1 MKTSCRKNGV
11 LGVIASLIVAA
22 TSLGAGV
29 ASADEYDT
37 LRQKWKDDLTGGT
50 TYDPNDAHIAAKITA
65 ITSSGQNQWNNMD
78 KSPDRQFLWSD
89 KSDFSTVSA
98 DLYTNYVRLKAMALA
113 YATTGSALQ
122 NNPTLAADIV
132 SALDWL
138 YSTDKYSPNTAP
150 YDNWWHWEIG
160 SPKQLGDIMVLM
172 YGQLSAAQI
181 ANYISA
187 IDYFI
192 PDPTQNG
199 LRTGILRTSVG
210 ANRVDDCQAVAIRG
224 VVGKNNVKI
233 AAARDGL
240 SPVFDYVTTSDGFYA
255 DGSFIQHVDVPYTFS
270 YGDVLLEGIGKLQNL
285 LTGSTWT
292 VTDPDAGN
300 VFKWVYDS
308 YEPLLYKG
316 AGMDMTRGRAISR
329 PNLQDHA
336 AGHSVVG
343 SIAMLTQFASPA
355 DSAAFKSMV
364 KYWLNADTSFNFYT
378 GRDIRSIV
386 LVKSIMNDGGV
397 TERGELIKH
406 KRYASMDRVVHL
418 RPGFGFGLSM
428 YSNRIQN
435 YEDMNLENRRGWYTG
450 DGMTYLYNNDLSAY
464 SQDFWPTIN
473 PYRMPGTTVD
483 TMARTDGSGEANSP
497 NNWVGGTS
505 LQDLYGVT
513 GMDFKAWNS
522 TLVAKKSWFMFDDEV
537 VALGAGITNT
547 NNRTIETIVENRKI
561 NGSGNNAL
569 TVNGTAKSTALGW
582 TETMS
587 AVNWAHL
594 AGNVAGSD
602 IGYYFP
608 GAATVKGLRQART
621 EAWSAINSGA
631 SATPITRNYMTLWLD
646 HGLNP
651 SGQTYSYVL
660 LPNKTSPQVATYA
673 ASPDITIL
681 ENTAAAQAV
690 KENTLNLTAVNFWN
704 DATKTVGAI
713 TSNKKASV
721 MTKVTGTQLEVTVA
735 DPTQANTGTV
745 DIEINQPAVS
755 VISQDAQISITQLS
769 PTIRLSVNVNG
780 AKGSTFKAKF
790 NTP

>member
-1 MKTSCRKNGV
+1 MKKSYRKHAV
-11 LGVIASLIVAA
+11 LCVIASLLVTAA
-22 TSLGAGV
+22 VLGAGA

-37 LRQKWKDDLTGGT
+37 LRQKWKDDLTGGI
-50 TYDPNDAHIAAKITA
+50 TYDPNDADIAAKINSITA
-65 ITSSGQNQWNNMD
+65 SAQTQWNNMD
-78 KSPDRQFLWSD
+78 KAPGRQFLWSD
-89 KSDFSTVSA
+89 QSDFGTVSA
-98 DLYTNYVRLKAMALA
+98 ELYTNYVRLKAMAMA
-113 YATTGSALQ
+113 YATKGSALQ
-122 NNPTLAADIV
+122 NNATLAADIV

-160 SPKQLGDIMVLM
+160 APKQLGDIMLLV
-172 YGQLSAAQI
+172 YDQLTPAQI
-181 ANYISA
+181 ANYLSA

-199 LRTGILRTSVG
+199 LRTGTLRTSVG

-224 VVGKNNVKI
+224 VVGKTSAKI
-233 AAARDGL
+233 VAARDGL
-240 SPVFDYVTTSDGFYA
+240 SPVFDYVTTADGFYV
-255 DGSFIQHVDVPYTFS
+255 DGSFVQHVDVPYTFS
-270 YGDVLLEGIGKLQNL
+270 YGDVLLAGIGKLLNL

-329 PNLQDHA
+329 SNLQDHV
-336 AGHSVVG
+336 AGHSVIASV
-343 SIAMLTQFASPA
+343 AMLAQFASPA
-355 DSAAFKSMV
+355 DSAAFKSMI
-364 KYWLNADTSFNFYT
+364 KYWLNADTSLNFYS

-386 LVKSIMNDGGV
+386 LAKSIMNDAGV
-397 TERGELIKH
+397 TARAELIKH

-428 YSNRIQN
+428 YSDRIQN

-450 DGMTYLYNNDLSAY
+450 DGMTYLYNNDLTAY
-464 SQDFWPTIN
+464 GQGFWATVN

-483 TMARTDGSGEANSP
+483 TMTRTDGSGEANSP

-505 LQDLYGVT
+505 LQDSYGVT

-547 NNRTIETIVENRKI
+547 DTRTIETIVENRKI

-569 TVNGTAKSTALGW
+569 KVNGTAKSTALGW

-587 AVNWAHL
+587 AVDWVHL

-602 IGYYFP
+602 LGYYFP
-608 GAATVKGLRQART
+608 GTATVKGLREART
-621 EAWSAINSGA
+621 GAWSAINNGGST
-631 SATPITRNYMTLWLD
+631 TPVTRNYLTLWLD
-646 HGLNP
+646 HGHNP

-660 LPNKTSPQVATYA
+660 LPNKTSSQVSGYA
-673 ASPDITIL
+673 ANPDITIL

-690 KENTLNLTAVNFWN
+690 RENTLNLTAVNFWD
-704 DATKTVGAI
+704 DATKTVDAI
-713 TSNKKASV
+713 TSNRKASV
-721 MTKVTGTQLEVTVA
+721 MTRVTGTQLEVTVA
-735 DPTQANTGTV
+735 DPTQANTGTI
-745 DIEINQPAVS
+745 DIEINQQAVS

-769 PTIRLSVNVNG
+769 PTLRFSVNVNG

>member
-1 MKTSCRKNGV
+1 MKKHCRKNGV
-11 LGVIASLIVAA
+11 LCVIASLLAA
-22 TSLGAGV
+22 TAGLSAGV
-29 ASADEYDT
+29 ASADEYDV
-37 LRQKWKDDLTGGT
+37 LRQKWQDDLTGGAA
-50 TYDPNDAHIAAKITA
+50 YNPSDPDIAAKISS
-65 ITSSGQNQWNNMD
+65 ITTSAQTQWNNMD
-78 KSPDRQFLWSD
+78 KSPGRQFLWSD

-113 YATTGSALQ
+113 YATTGSTLH
-122 NNPTLAADIV
+122 NNATLAADIV

-138 YSTDKYSPNTAP
+138 YSTDKYSPNTVP

-160 SPKQLGDIMVLM
+160 APKQLGDIMLLL
-172 YGQLSAAQI
+172 YSQLNATQL
-181 ANYISA
+181 ANHISA

-199 LRTGILRTSVG
+199 LRTGTLRTSVG
-210 ANRVDDCQAVAIRG
+210 ANRVDDCQVVAIRG
-224 VVGKNNVKI
+224 VVGKSNVKI

-240 SPVFDYVTTSDGFYA
+240 SPVFDYVTTADGFYV

-270 YGDVLLEGIGKLQNL
+270 YGDVLLEGVGKLLNL

-329 PNLQDHA
+329 PNSQDHV
-336 AGHSVVG
+336 AGHSVIG
-343 SIAMLTQFASPA
+343 SIAMLTQFASPT
-355 DSAAFKSMV
+355 DSGAFKSMV
-364 KYWLNADTSFNFYT
+364 KYWLNADTSRNFYS

-386 LVKSIMNDGGV
+386 LVKAIMGDAGIS
-397 TERGELIKH
+397 ERGELVKH
-406 KRYASMDRVVHL
+406 KRYPSMDRVVHL

-450 DGMTYLYNNDLSAY
+450 DGMTYLYNNDLTAY
-464 SQDFWPTIN
+464 SEDFWPTID

-483 TMARTDGSGEANSP
+483 TMSRTDGSGEANSP

-561 NGSGNNAL
+561 NGAGDNAL

-582 TETMS
+582 TEAMS
-587 AVNWAHL
+587 AVNWIHL

-602 IGYYFP
+602 LAYYFP
-608 GAATVKGLRQART
+608 GTATVSGLREART
-621 EAWSAINSGA
+621 EAWSAINSKA
-631 SATPITRNYMTLWLD
+631 STTPITRNYMTLWVN
-646 HGLNP
+646 HGTNP
-651 SGQTYSYVL
+651 TAQTYSYVL
-660 LPNKTSPQVATYA
+660 LPNKTSTQVATYA

-681 ENTAAAQAV
+681 ENTAAAQGV

-704 DATKTVGAI
+704 DGAKTVGAI
-713 TSNKKASV
+713 TSNKKAAV
-721 MTKVTGTQLEVTVA
+721 MTRGTGTQLEVTVA
-735 DPTQANTGTV
+735 DPTQANTGTI

-755 VISQDAQISITQLS
+755 VISQDAQVTVTQLS

-780 AKGSTFKAKF
+780 AKGSTFKVKF
-790 NTP
+790 TTP